1 MSIEEYE
8 ELSEERPDLLKIIDN
23 NVYYNYEY
31 TDYLYRQL
39 EIRDLILK
47 ALHKY
52 FTKHEYYEV
61 NEFLRQLENVIDNEN
76 DIEWLKN
83 MGSDKE

>member
-1 MSIEEYE
+1 M
-8 ELSEERPDLLKIIDN
+8 KIIDGI
-23 NVYYNYEY
+23 VYYHYDY

-52 FTKHEYYEV
+52 FMEHEYYEA
-61 NEFLRQLENVIDNEN
+61 NEFLRQLESVTENEN
-76 DIEWLKN
+76 DVDWLIKLAGDEN
-83 MGSDKE
+83 DG

>member
-1 MSIEEYE
+1 MNDEEYE
-8 ELSEERPDLLKIIDN
+8 KLSEERPDLLKIIDN

-52 FTKHEYYEV
+52 FTKHEYYEA
-61 NEFLRQLENVIDNEN
+61 NEFLRQLESVIDNEN